1 MGVAA
6 VAHLYVFPAK
16 PYELIGDRLVG
27 DVSVLGDYASVDC
40 PLDPDEVKDSERPTK
55 FRLPQPDDHVRCST
69 AIKESVRDVVLGGGE
84 YIVNDLKFTVNHA
97 VEPIN
102 EKLHMISENIKKREK
117 GKKKT
122 NDDSCIGSPTSL
134 TRVISGID
142 DPLLNGSLSD
152 NSGPKK
158 ARRQHRKSGYAGAE
172 SGGESSDHGLGG
184 FEIRGNRWIT
194 S

>member
-84 YIVNDLKFTVNHA
+84 YV
-97 VEPIN
+97 
-102 EKLHMISENIKKREK
+102 R
-117 GKKKT
+117 GT
-122 NDDSCIGSPTSL
+122 NAHLP
-134 TRVISGID
+134 
-142 DPLLNGSLSD
+142 
-152 NSGPKK
+152 
-158 ARRQHRKSGYAGAE
+158 
-172 SGGESSDHGLGG
+172 SSAFIL
-184 FEIRGNRWIT
+184 E
-194 S
+194 